1 MNSLIEAKKVMD
13 KKHISVLVFPE
24 GTRSKTGEV
33 QSFKRGAFYLAAHSG
48 YPIVPITINGTKKI
62 MPKGT
67 FKLKSGTIY
76 LHFDKPI
83 PTDNIKT
90 KQDELALME
99 KVREVIISNQ
109 KEYELMPVTKKDVE
123 KIAEL
128 AQLKFSE
135 QELESFTPQMN
146 EILAYMDKLN
156 ELDTENVEP
165 LSHPVE
171 QTNVFREDELKPSIT
186 TEDALK
192 NAPAKDEHY
201 FKVPKVI
208 GDK

>member
-1 MNSLIEAKKVMD
+1 MA
-13 KKHISVLVFPE
+13 
-24 GTRSKTGEV
+24 
-33 QSFKRGAFYLAAHSG
+33 
-48 YPIVPITINGTKKI
+48 
-62 MPKGT
+62 
-67 FKLKSGTIY
+67 
-76 LHFDKPI
+76 
-83 PTDNIKT
+83 
-90 KQDELALME
+90 
-99 KVREVIISNQ
+99 
-109 KEYELMPVTKKDVE
+109 VTKKDVE

-135 QELESFTPQMN
+135 EELENFTPQMN
-146 EILAYMDKLN
+146 EILTYMDKLN

-186 TEDALK
+186 TEEALK

>member
-1 MNSLIEAKKVMD
+1 MA
-13 KKHISVLVFPE
+13 
-24 GTRSKTGEV
+24 
-33 QSFKRGAFYLAAHSG
+33 
-48 YPIVPITINGTKKI
+48 
-62 MPKGT
+62 
-67 FKLKSGTIY
+67 
-76 LHFDKPI
+76 
-83 PTDNIKT
+83 
-90 KQDELALME
+90 
-99 KVREVIISNQ
+99 
-109 KEYELMPVTKKDVE
+109 VTKKDVE

-128 AQLKFSE
+128 AKLKFSE
-135 QELESFTPQMN
+135 EELESFTPQMN

-171 QTNVFREDELKPSIT
+171 QTNVFREDKLKPSIT